1 MCVPYVWVV
10 FKTSSCHWDD
20 RHKLE
25 LERGKIVKNHDEL
38 WITYHPRDFRYMT
51 HSFLWWFIVAV
62 GSMSTE
68 PENMAT
74 WRGTREELKKDQNR
88 SMPRAAMTGQIQDL
102 FSGNIWLVFIV
113 KGLRKKPSRGNNQER
128 ERQSSHGHGYGLWM
142 SPAVSFKLQ
151 VVEKPSDTVMFSCEN
166 WCPADNA
173 WSIARNSKKY

>member
-25 LERGKIVKNHDEL
+25 FERGKIVKNHDEL
-38 WITYHPRDFRYMT
+38 WITYHPGDFRYMT

-74 WRGTREELKKDQNR
+74 WRGTREELEKDQNR
-88 SMPRAAMTGQIQDL
+88 SMPRAAMTGQIQGL

-113 KGLRKKPSRGNNQER
+113 KGLRKKPSRGNNQKRGKAIIPWSWVWVMNVSSGLFQVASSR
-128 ERQSSHGHGYGLWM
+128 ETLRHCHVQLRELVSCRQCMIHCAQL
-142 SPAVSFKLQ
+142 
-151 VVEKPSDTVMFSCEN
+151 
-166 WCPADNA
+166 
-173 WSIARNSKKY
+173 